1 MSARKDALPSPSV
14 ASVMILAGGTGGHI
28 YPGLAV
34 ANALQ
39 ARGVA
44 VQWMGASG
52 AMEET
57 IVPRYRIPLATIVI
71 SGVRGKNWTTRLAA
85 PMRICRAVLAAIT
98 LLKRHRPGVV
108 VSFGGFAAGPGG
120 IAARCLGIP
129 LVVHEQNRVAGLTN
143 RVLARIAVRV
153 LTGFP
158 GSFAKEEV
166 VGNPIR
172 QELAEI
178 APPTARTPH
187 PGALRILVLGGSQG
201 ALALNR
207 AVPAAF
213 AAMATATADVTIWH
227 QAGQNG
233 FEQTQQ
239 AYRSAAISARV
250 VPFIENMVDAYTWAD
265 VVICRAGAS
274 TLAELCAV
282 GVASIL
288 VPFGAA
294 VDDHQSRNAEYLVAA
309 GAALLIKQSPDL
321 AQHLQAAIMTCRDDP
336 PRRLSM
342 ANAARALAK
351 PKAAEQIA
359 AIIVQECQPPPG
371 SGSHKARSLQQKG
384 AYLPPSS
391 DKDRHPSMALA
402 APILGGELP

>member
-1 MSARKDALPSPSV
+1 MSASKDVLPSPSV

-39 ARGVA
+39 ARGV
-44 VQWMGASG
+44 VVRWMGASG
-52 AMEET
+52 AMEER
-57 IVPRYRIPLATIVI
+57 IVPRYRIPLSTIVI
-71 SGVRGKNWTTRLAA
+71 SGVRGKNWMTRLAA
-85 PMRICRAVLAAIT
+85 PLRICRAVWAAIT

-108 VSFGGFAAGPGG
+108 ISFGGFAAGPGG

-143 RVLARIAVRV
+143 KVLARIAVRV

-178 APPTARTPH
+178 EPPTARMPR
-187 PGALRILVLGGSQG
+187 PGALRVLVLGGSQG

-213 AAMATATADVTIWH
+213 GAMATADVTIWH
-227 QAGQNG
+227 QTGQNG

-309 GAALLIKQSPDL
+309 GAALLINQSPDL
-321 AQHLQAAIMTCRDDP
+321 AQHLQAAIMTYRDDP
-336 PRRLSM
+336 SRRLSM

-351 PKAAEQIA
+351 PKAAEHIA
-359 AIIVQECQPPPG
+359 AIIVQAFQPPSG
-371 SGSHKARSLQQKG
+371 SGSHRSRSLRQKG
-384 AYLPPSS
+384 ASLAPSS
-391 DKDRHPSMALA
+391 GNDRHSCVALA

>member
-1 MSARKDALPSPSV
+1 MSACEDALPLPSG

-34 ANALQ
+34 ANVLQ

-44 VQWMGASG
+44 VHWMGASG

-57 IVPRYRIPLATIVI
+57 IVPRYRIPLSTIEI
-71 SGVRGKNWTTRLAA
+71 SGVRGKNWATRLAA
-85 PMRICRAVLAAIT
+85 PMRIWRAVWAAIT

-108 VSFGGFAAGPGG
+108 ISFGGFAAGPGG
-120 IAARCLGIP
+120 IAARWLGIP

-143 RVLARIAVRV
+143 KVLARIAVRV

-172 QELAEI
+172 QELAESP
-178 APPTARTPH
+178 PPTERMPR
-187 PGALRILVLGGSQG
+187 PGPLRVLVLGGSQG

-213 AAMATATADVTIWH
+213 AAMASANVTIWH
-227 QAGQNG
+227 QAGQKG

-239 AYRSAAISARV
+239 AYRSAGVVARV
-250 VPFIENMVDAYTWAD
+250 VPFIETMVDAYTWAD

-294 VDDHQSRNAEYLVAA
+294 VDDHQSRNAEYLVTA
-309 GAALLIKQSPDL
+309 GAALIIKQSPDL
-321 AQHLQAAIMTCRDDP
+321 AQHLQAAIMTCLDDP
-336 PRRLSM
+336 ARRLSM
-342 ANAARALAK
+342 ATAARALAK

-359 AIIVQECQPPPG
+359 AIILQEYQPPT
-371 SGSHKARSLQQKG
+371 SLGSHRLRSLWQKG
-384 AYLPPSS
+384 ERVSS
-391 DKDRHPSMALA
+391 SAEKDRQPCVALA
-402 APILGGELP
+402 APTHGEDLP